1 MWFQN
6 KVVILHRR
14 MRQNKVTNNKT
25 TKTKQTM
32 APTKQSEI
40 SYKRYAYLAKKYAN
54 TLYQYEEL
62 SYEYDDLLQ
71 EFRIKIFT
79 SIKAYGRRYLAYMRG
94 QDSKPVRL
102 KYYLECACR
111 NKANDLI
118 KAIKRENNKVRID
131 EINYDF
137 GTMDE
142 SAVNPEENQFVI
154 NGVDL
159 LVGLEGKER
168 MVFIF
173 YLKGY
178 NKNFLNK
185 VYKNKASE
193 VIENQKR
200 YLISNYASDLRQS
213 VQSFETYKLE

>member
-1 MWFQN
+1 
-6 KVVILHRR
+6 
-14 MRQNKVTNNKT
+14 
-25 TKTKQTM
+25 
-32 APTKQSEI
+32 
-40 SYKRYAYLAKKYAN
+40 
-54 TLYQYEEL
+54 
-62 SYEYDDLLQ
+62 
-71 EFRIKIFT
+71 
-79 SIKAYGRRYLAYMRG
+79 
-94 QDSKPVRL
+94 
-102 KYYLECACR
+102 LECACR

-159 LVGLEGKER
+159 LVGLKGKER

-213 VQSFETYKLE
+213 VQSFETYKLD

>member
-1 MWFQN
+1 MS
-6 KVVILHRR
+6 
-14 MRQNKVTNNKT
+14 T
-25 TKTKQTM
+25 TI
-32 APTKQSEI
+32 KQSEI

-62 SYEYDDLLQ
+62 SYEYSDLVQ
-71 EFRIKIFT
+71 EFSIKIYT
-79 SIKAYGRRYLAYMRG
+79 SIKAYGRRYLSYLRG
-94 QDSKPVRL
+94 KDTKPVRL

-118 KAIKRENNKVRID
+118 QAIKREGNKVRID

-137 GTMDE
+137 GVE
-142 SAVNPEENQFVI
+142 SETIVSPEENNFVI

-159 LVGLEGKER
+159 LTGLQGKER
-168 MVFIF
+168 MVFAF

-193 VIENQKR
+193 VIERQKR
-200 YLISNYASDLRQS
+200 YLISNYASELLQS
-213 VQSFETYKLE
+213 SQTFESYKLEN